1 MKNLYL
7 VKNLGFVIPGETRN
21 PAILFNWI
29 AACAGM
35 TTWFFALLLV
45 LFALPGIAHAEK
57 NILVFGDSLSAG
69 YGIAREAAWPN
80 LLQQELRK
88 NNAQFVVVNASISGE
103 TTSGGVRRIT
113 SALHEHQP
121 AIVII
126 ELGANDGL
134 RGNSLDEMR
143 KNLSVLI
150 EQSQGANAKILLIGM
165 RLPPN
170 YGKAY
175 VEEFHNTFEQL
186 AKKYHLAFV
195 PFLLDGISAQQFQAD
210 NLHPNAEAQPR
221 IMDNVMK
228 SLKPLL
234 MK

>member
-1 MKNLYL
+1 
-7 VKNLGFVIPGETRN
+7 
-21 PAILFNWI
+21 
-29 AACAGM
+29 M
-35 TTWFFALLLV
+35 TSTL
-45 LFALPGIAHAEK
+45 AHAEK

-69 YGIAREAAWPN
+69 FGIAREAAWPN

-88 NNAQFVVVNASISGE
+88 SNTQFVVVNASISGE
-103 TTSGGVRRIT
+103 TTSGGVRRI
-113 SALHEHQP
+113 APLFAQHQP

-134 RGNSLDEMR
+134 RGSSLVEMR

-150 EQSQGANAKILLIGM
+150 EQSHQINAKILLVGM

-170 YGKAY
+170 YGKVY
-175 VEEFHNTFEQL
+175 VDEFQNTFAQL
-186 AKKYHLAFV
+186 AKKYRVAFV
-195 PFLLDGISAQQFQAD
+195 PFLLEGVSAQQFQAD
-210 NLHPNAEAQPR
+210 NLHPNAEAQTR

-234 MK
+234 TK

>member
-1 MKNLYL
+1 
-7 VKNLGFVIPGETRN
+7 
-21 PAILFNWI
+21 
-29 AACAGM
+29 M
-35 TTWFFALLLV
+35 TSTL
-45 LFALPGIAHAEK
+45 AHAEK

-69 YGIAREAAWPN
+69 FGIAREAAWPN

-88 NNAQFVVVNASISGE
+88 NNAQFAVVNASISGE

-121 AIVII
+121 VIVII

-134 RGNSLDEMR
+134 RGYSLDETR
-143 KNLSVLI
+143 KNLGEII
-150 EQSQGANAKILLIGM
+150 EQTQATRAKILLVGM

-175 VEEFHNTFEQL
+175 VDEFQNTFAQL
-186 AKKYHLAFV
+186 AKKYHVAFV

-210 NLHPNAEAQPR
+210 NLHPDAEAQPR

-234 MK
+234 K